1 MSFGT
6 NGQEVV
12 IGEKLL
18 NAEDH
23 TTHNCA
29 TWLICSHVFR
39 FPIARSRGHLKSKL
53 KKNYCK
59 TPTVKKVKVVFSGQ
73 YFN

>member
-29 TWLICSHVFR
+29 AWLVCSQIFR

>member
-23 TTHNCA
+23 TTYNCA
-29 TWLICSHVFR
+29 AWLVCSQIFR

-53 KKNYCK
+53 KKKLLQDSHCEK
-59 TPTVKKVKVVFSGQ
+59 SQGSV
-73 YFN
+73 